1 MAASAGENRAGATP
15 TDPGH
20 VPEHPKNVNPM
31 KGRVVAIGDTP
42 ASWGNI
48 ANIVTVI
55 RILLAPVFIVLLLT
69 DGGHDGYVRYIAAV
83 LFVLAITTDSVDG
96 LLARQRNLVT
106 DLGKLIDPIADKVL
120 TGGALVGLSILGEIP
135 WWITIVILVREIGIT
150 VFRFIALRDR
160 VIAASWLG
168 KLKTVAQAVAISF
181 ALFPFWQLVGS
192 WVNWVNAVLIV
203 LALVLTVVSGIEY
216 LWQAWKVG
224 RAKRIELPE

>member
-1 MAASAGENRAGATP
+1 MAASSAGAKP
-15 TDPGH
+15 PPSDRGH
-20 VPEHPKNVNPM
+20 VPENPKNVNPM

-42 ASWGNI
+42 ASAGNI

-69 DGGHDGYVRYIAAV
+69 DGGRDEWIRWLATA
-83 LFVLAITTDSVDG
+83 LFVIAITTDSVDG

-120 TGGALVGLSILGEIP
+120 TGGALVVLSILGEIP
-135 WWITIVILVREIGIT
+135 WWITIVILVREVGIT
-150 VFRFIALRDR
+150 VYRFIALRDR
-160 VIAASWLG
+160 VVAASWLG
-168 KLKTVAQAVAISF
+168 KVKTVVQAVAIGF
-181 ALFPFWQLVGS
+181 ALAPLWRLVGD

-203 LALVLTVVSGIEY
+203 LALVLTVVSGVEY
-216 LWQAWKVG
+216 LWQAYRAG

>member
-1 MAASAGENRAGATP
+1 MAASAGATP
-15 TDPGH
+15 SDPGH
-20 VPEHPKNVNPM
+20 MPEHPKNVNPM

-42 ASWGNI
+42 ASAGHI

-55 RILLAPVFIVLLLT
+55 RILLAPVFIYLLLL
-69 DGGHDGYVRYIAAV
+69 DNGHDTYIRYIAAL
-83 LFVLAITTDSVDG
+83 LFVFAITTDSVDG

-181 ALFPFWQLVGS
+181 ALFPFWQFLGQ
-192 WVNWVNAVLIV
+192 WINAVNAALIV

-216 LWQAWKVG
+216 LWQAYKVG

>member
-1 MAASAGENRAGATP
+1 MGAPAASKP
-15 TDPGH
+15 SDPGH

-48 ANIVTVI
+48 ANIVTVV

-69 DGGHDGYVRYIAAV
+69 DAHHDGYIRYIAAV

-135 WWITIVILVREIGIT
+135 WWITIVILAREIGIT

-168 KLKTVAQAVAISF
+168 KLKTVVQAVAISF

-192 WVNWVNAVLIV
+192 WINWVNAVLIV
-203 LALVLTVVSGIEY
+203 LALVLTVFSGIEY

-224 RAKRIELPE
+224 RAKLIELPE

>member
-1 MAASAGENRAGATP
+1 MASSSESPAPRAP
-15 TDPGH
+15 R
-20 VPEHPKNVNPM
+20 VNPM
-31 KGRVVAIGDTP
+31 RGRVVAKGEGT
-42 ASWGNI
+42 ASAGNI

-55 RILLAPVFIVLLLT
+55 RILLAPVFIYLLLL
-69 DGGHDGYVRYIAAV
+69 DDRHDGYIRYIAAV

-135 WWITIVILVREIGIT
+135 WWITIVILVREVGIT

-168 KLKTVAQAVAISF
+168 KVKTVAQAVAISL
-181 ALFPFWQLVGS
+181 ALFPFWQLLGDG
-192 WVNWVNAVLIV
+192 VNVVNAVFIV
-203 LALVLTVVSGIEY
+203 IALVLTVVSGVEY

-224 RAKRIELPE
+224 RAKRVELPE

>member
-1 MAASAGENRAGATP
+1 MAGTA
-15 TDPGH
+15 DPGSNPGH
-20 VPEHPKNVNPM
+20 PERVNPM
-31 KGRVVAIGDTP
+31 KGRVVSKGETT
-42 ASWGNI
+42 ASAGNI

-55 RILLAPVFIVLLLT
+55 RILLAPVFIWLLLW
-69 DGGHDGYVRYIAAV
+69 DAGQDSYIRYIAAV

-168 KLKTVAQAVAISF
+168 KVKTVVQAVAISF
-181 ALFPFWQLVGS
+181 ALFPFWQLVGQ
-192 WVNWVNAVLIV
+192 WINGVNAVLIV
-203 LALVLTVVSGIEY
+203 LALVLTVVSGVEY
-216 LWQAWKVG
+216 LWQAWKAG

>member
-1 MAASAGENRAGATP
+1 MAASARENRSGATP

-20 VPEHPKNVNPM
+20 VPEHPRNVNPM

-48 ANIVTVI
+48 ANIVTVV

-69 DGGHDGYVRYIAAV
+69 DAHHDGYIRYIAAV

-135 WWITIVILVREIGIT
+135 WWITIVILAREIGIT

-168 KLKTVAQAVAISF
+168 KLKTVVQAVAISF
-181 ALFPFWQLVGS
+181 ALFPFWHLVGS
-192 WVNWVNAVLIV
+192 WINWVNAVLIV
-203 LALVLTVVSGIEY
+203 LALVLTVFSGIEY

-224 RAKRIELPE
+224 RAKLIELPE

>member
-1 MAASAGENRAGATP
+1 MAGTADTTP
-15 TDPGH
+15 GDPGSGRAP
-20 VPEHPKNVNPM
+20 VERVNPM
-31 KGRVVAIGDTP
+31 KGRVVAKGETT
-42 ASWGNI
+42 ASAGNI

-55 RILLAPVFIVLLLT
+55 RILLAPVFIWLLLS

-120 TGGALVGLSILGEIP
+120 TGGALVGLSILGEIQ

-168 KLKTVAQAVAISF
+168 KLKTVVQAVAISF

-203 LALVLTVVSGIEY
+203 LALVLTVFSGIEY

-224 RAKRIELPE
+224 RAKLIELPE

>member
-1 MAASAGENRAGATP
+1 MAGSAS
-15 TDPGH
+15 
-20 VPEHPKNVNPM
+20 EHPERVNPM
-31 KGRVVAIGDTP
+31 RGRVVAKGETT
-42 ASWGNI
+42 ASAGNI

-55 RILLAPVFIVLLLT
+55 RILLAPVFIWLLLS
-69 DGGHDGYVRYIAAV
+69 DAGHDGYLRYIAAV

-120 TGGALVGLSILGEIP
+120 TGGALVGLSILGELP
-135 WWITIVILVREIGIT
+135 WWVTIVILVREIGIT
-150 VFRFIALRDR
+150 VFRFVALRDR

-168 KLKTVAQAVAISF
+168 KVKTVAQAIAIAL
-181 ALFPFWQLVGS
+181 ALFPFASALGG
-192 WVNWVNAVLIV
+192 WVDIVNTVFMSIAF
-203 LALVLTVVSGIEY
+203 VLTVVSGVEY

>member
-1 MAASAGENRAGATP
+1 MAGTA
-15 TDPGH
+15 DPGSN
-20 VPEHPKNVNPM
+20 PGHPGRVNPM
-31 KGRVVAIGDTP
+31 KGRVVSKGETT
-42 ASWGNI
+42 ASAGNI

-55 RILLAPVFIVLLLT
+55 RILLAPVFIWLLLW
-69 DGGHDGYVRYIAAV
+69 DAGQDSYIRYIAAV

-135 WWITIVILVREIGIT
+135 WWITVVILVREIGIT

-168 KLKTVAQAVAISF
+168 KVKTVVQAVAISF
-181 ALFPFWQLVGS
+181 ALFPFWQFVGS
-192 WVNWVNAVLIV
+192 WINWVNAVLIV
-203 LALVLTVVSGIEY
+203 IALVLTVVSGAEY
-216 LWQAWKVG
+216 LWQAWKAG

>member
-1 MAASAGENRAGATP
+1 MASPAGP
-15 TDPGH
+15 S
-20 VPEHPKNVNPM
+20 PEHHDRVNPM

-42 ASWGNI
+42 ASAGNI

-55 RILLAPVFIVLLLT
+55 RILLAPVFIYLLLL
-69 DGGHDGYVRYIAAV
+69 DNGHDSYIRYIAAI
-83 LFVLAITTDSVDG
+83 LFVFAITTDSVDG

-168 KLKTVAQAVAISF
+168 KVKTVVQAVAISL
-181 ALFPFWQLVGS
+181 ALFPFWQVLGQ
-192 WVNWVNAVLIV
+192 WINWVNAVLIV
-203 LALVLTVVSGIEY
+203 LALVLTVVSGVEY
-216 LWQAWKVG
+216 LWQAWKAG

>member
-1 MAASAGENRAGATP
+1 MAASARETGAGATP
-15 TDPGH
+15 SDPGH

-55 RILLAPVFIVLLLT
+55 RILLAPVFIILLLT
-69 DGGHDGYVRYIAAV
+69 DGGRDGYVRYIAAV

-181 ALFPFWQLVGS
+181 ALFPFWQFLGQ
-192 WVNWVNAVLIV
+192 WVNWLNAVLIV

>member
-1 MAASAGENRAGATP
+1 MAGTADTGPA
-15 TDPGH
+15 DPGSSRGRS
-20 VPEHPKNVNPM
+20 ERVNPM
-31 KGRVVAIGDTP
+31 KGRVVSKGEST
-42 ASWGNI
+42 ASAGNI

-55 RILLAPVFIVLLLT
+55 RILLAPVFIWLLLS

-150 VFRFIALRDR
+150 GFRFVALRDR

-168 KLKTVAQAVAISF
+168 KLKTVVQAVAISF
-181 ALFPFWQLVGS
+181 ALFPFWQLFGH
-192 WVNWVNAVLIV
+192 WINWVNAVLIV
-203 LALVLTVVSGIEY
+203 LALALTVFSGIEY
-216 LWQAWKVG
+216 LWQAWKAG

>member
-1 MAASAGENRAGATP
+1 MAGATP
-15 TDPGH
+15 DH
-20 VPEHPKNVNPM
+20 HERVNPM
-31 KGRVVAIGDTP
+31 RGRVVALGETP
-42 ASWGNI
+42 ASAGNI

-55 RILLAPVFIVLLLT
+55 RILLAPVFIWLLLW
-69 DGGHDGYVRYIAAV
+69 DNGHDTYIRYIAAV
-83 LFVLAITTDSVDG
+83 VFVFAITTDSVDG

-160 VIAASWLG
+160 VISASWLG
-168 KLKTVAQAVAISF
+168 KVKTVVQAVAISF
-181 ALFPFWQLVGS
+181 ALFPFWQFLGQ

-203 LALVLTVVSGIEY
+203 LALVLTVLSGVEY
-216 LWQAWKVG
+216 LWQAWKAG

>member
-1 MAASAGENRAGATP
+1 MAGTGGANP
-15 TDPGH
+15 SDPGH
-20 VPEHPKNVNPM
+20 MPEHPKNVNPM

-69 DGGHDGYVRYIAAV
+69 DGGRDGYIRYLAAV

-120 TGGALVGLSILGEIP
+120 TGGALVGLSLLGEIP

-168 KLKTVAQAVAISF
+168 KVKTVVQAVAISF
-181 ALFPFWQLVGS
+181 ALFPFWQLLGT
-192 WVNWVNAVLIV
+192 WINGVNAVLIV
-203 LALVLTVVSGIEY
+203 LALVLTVVSGVEY
-216 LWQAWKVG
+216 LWQAFKSG
-224 RAKRIELPE
+224 RSKRIELPD

>member
-1 MAASAGENRAGATP
+1 M
-15 TDPGH
+15 
-20 VPEHPKNVNPM
+20 PEHPKNANPM

-55 RILLAPVFIVLLLT
+55 RILLAPVFIYLLLFDNGNDT
-69 DGGHDGYVRYIAAV
+69 YVRYIAAF
-83 LFVLAITTDSVDG
+83 LFVFAITTDSVDG

-106 DLGKLIDPIADKVL
+106 NLGKLIDPIADKVL

-150 VFRFIALRDR
+150 VYRFLALRDR

-168 KLKTVAQAVAISF
+168 KLKTVVQAVAISF
-181 ALFPFWQLVGS
+181 ALFPFWQFLGQ

-203 LALVLTVVSGIEY
+203 LALVLTVFSGIEY
-216 LWQAWKVG
+216 LWQAWKAG
-224 RAKRIELPE
+224 RAKVIELPE

>member
-1 MAASAGENRAGATP
+1 MAVSE
-15 TDPGH
+15 PGQRQ
-20 VPEHPKNVNPM
+20 PEQSQPEPGRVGSSGRVNPM
-31 KGRVVAIGDTP
+31 KGRVVSTGETP
-42 ASWGNI
+42 ASAGNI

-55 RILLAPVFIVLLLT
+55 RILLAPVFIWLLLD
-69 DGGHDGYVRYIAAV
+69 DGGRDGYIRYIAAV

-135 WWITIVILVREIGIT
+135 WWITAVILVREIGIT

-168 KLKTVAQAVAISF
+168 KLKTVMQAVAISF
-181 ALFPFWQLVGS
+181 ALFPLWQYLGS
-192 WVNWVNAVLIV
+192 WVNGVNAVLIV
-203 LALVLTVVSGIEY
+203 LAVALTVVSGIEY
-216 LWQAWKVG
+216 LWQAWRLG
-224 RAKRIELPE
+224 RARRVELPE

>member
-1 MAASAGENRAGATP
+1 MAASARENGAGATP
-15 TDPGH
+15 SDPGH

-55 RILLAPVFIVLLLT
+55 RILLAPVFIILLLT

-181 ALFPFWQLVGS
+181 ALFPFWQFLGQ
-192 WVNWVNAVLIV
+192 WVNWLNAVLIV

-224 RAKRIELPE
+224 RARRIELPE

>member
-1 MAASAGENRAGATP
+1 MAGMAETTP
-15 TDPGH
+15 SDPGH
-20 VPEHPKNVNPM
+20 VPENPKNVNPM

-42 ASWGNI
+42 ASAGNI

-55 RILLAPVFIVLLLT
+55 RILLAPVFIVLLLS
-69 DGGHDGYVRYIAAV
+69 DAGHDGYVRYIAAV

-120 TGGALVGLSILGEIP
+120 TGGALVGLSILSEIP

-150 VFRFIALRDR
+150 VFRFVALRDR

-168 KLKTVAQAVAISF
+168 KLKTVVQAVAISF
-181 ALFPFWQLVGS
+181 ALFPFWQFVGH
-192 WVNWVNAVLIV
+192 WINWVNAALIV
-203 LALVLTVVSGIEY
+203 LALVLTVFSGVEY
-216 LWQAWKVG
+216 LWQAWKAG
-224 RAKRIELPE
+224 RAKVIELPE